1 MTKTTIFT
9 NNRTQAV
16 RIPKALAFPAHVTAV
31 EIAEVG
37 NARVIAPGG
46 ALWDDFFAAP
56 GVTDDFMPDGRPG
69 DERGR

>member
-31 EIAEVG
+31 EIAEIG
-37 NARVIAPGG
+37 TARVIAPGG

-56 GVTDDFMPDGRPG
+56 GVTDDFMPDGRT
-69 DERGR
+69 DRGRGR

>member
-31 EIAEVG
+31 EIAEIG

-56 GVTDDFMPDGRPG
+56 GVTDDFMPDART
-69 DERGR
+69 DRGRGR

>member
-37 NARVIAPGG
+37 KARVIAPGG

-56 GVTDDFMPDGRPG
+56 GVTEDFMPDDDPAKATGR
-69 DERGR
+69 

>member
-31 EIAEVG
+31 EIAEIG
-37 NARVIAPGG
+37 KARVIAPGG
-46 ALWDDFFAAP
+46 ALWDDFFAGP
-56 GVTDDFMPDGRPG
+56 GVTADFMPDAAPTSGKKR
-69 DERGR
+69 